1 MEKAISEKPSEHP
14 SAAHL
19 GSELNQLV
27 AELTK
32 HQESTL
38 ALLDEKMRLLLHLD
52 GQALKALEPKQR
64 AASVQFERY
73 MHRRRDLLTRAA
85 ESGIHVTSLQDLARH
100 LPTSEHRRATSLL
113 NQTAT
118 LAKRMHHRCL
128 TNWVLA
134 QRALVHT
141 NQLLGILAGGES
153 DATYG
158 QSRSGARGGTL
169 IDQAV

>member
-1 MEKAISEKPSEHP
+1 MEKAFSEKPSDHP
-14 SAAHL
+14 SAAPL

-27 AELTK
+27 VELAE
-32 HQESTL
+32 HQKSTL
-38 ALLDEKMRLLLHLD
+38 ALLDEKLRLLLHLD
-52 GQALKALEPKQR
+52 GQALKALEPKQQ
-64 AASVQFERY
+64 ASVAKFEHYLQRL
-73 MHRRRDLLTRAA
+73 RDLLARAA
-85 ESGIHVTSLQDLARH
+85 KSGIPANSLQDLAHH
-100 LPTSEHRRATSLL
+100 LPTSEQQRATSLL
-113 NQTAT
+113 HQTAT

-134 QRALVHT
+134 QRAIVHT

-158 QSRSGARGGTL
+158 QSRSGTRGGTL